1 MAMVFVHKLSTTIGT
16 ANAVLDGRQQI
27 VRRAT
32 QAMVV
37 QTVNHVPRPMA
48 TFAKAMEPV
57 LDRVKYRPITP
68 FVIVH
73 PHGK

>member
-1 MAMVFVHKLSTTIGT
+1 MAVGLVHKIPKTIGT

-32 QAMVV
+32 KAMAV

>member
-1 MAMVFVHKLSTTIGT
+1 MA
-16 ANAVLDGRQQI
+16 
-27 VRRAT
+27 
-32 QAMVV
+32 V